1 MRHLQLSPA
10 WFFTDGSGSQ
20 LDPKLFALLRALHRD
35 GKLTDAARDC
45 GLSYRHAWNLL
56 QQWGDFFQTPLVE
69 KRRGRGT
76 LLSPLGHKLLW
87 AEQRVA
93 ARLEPQLESLSLE
106 INGEIEQLLE
116 GAKPAL
122 RLHASHGYAVALLP
136 RFCRDLQLDLQY
148 CSPHDALAALER
160 NACDVAGFHLPLGV
174 GDDVARKILR
184 KLRPR
189 SHRVIQFITRRQGLM
204 VQAGNPS
211 EIRQLAD
218 LAGRGLRFINR
229 EPTSGTRALLNV
241 LLQEAQVRSRD
252 IAGFEQEEFT
262 HSAIAAYIAAGMAD
276 AGFGV
281 EAAARQF
288 GLDFIPLAQEHYLM
302 ACHRK
307 SLGHPGIHGLL
318 SLLRGDDFHAAVEDL
333 PGYSARYC
341 GKVMTVDEL
350 QKHIYT
356 PDQAL

>member
-1 MRHLQLSPA
+1 MRNLQLSPA

-35 GKLTDAARDC
+35 GKLTEAARDC

-69 KRRGRGT
+69 KQRGRGT

-93 ARLEPQLESLSLE
+93 ARLEPLLESLSLE

-116 GAKPAL
+116 GAKPTL

-136 RFCRDLQLDLQY
+136 RFCGDLQLDLQY

-189 SHRVIQFITRRQGLM
+189 SHRIIQFITRRQGLM
-204 VQAGNPS
+204 VQAGNPR
-211 EIRQLAD
+211 EIRQLQD
-218 LAGRGLRFINR
+218 LAGRELRFINR
-229 EPTSGTRALLNV
+229 ESTSGTRALLNV
-241 LLQEAQVRSRD
+241 LLQDARVRSRD

-262 HSAIAAYIAAGMAD
+262 HSAVAAHIAAGMAD

-288 GLDFIPLAQEHYLM
+288 GLDFIPLAEERYLM

-307 SLGHPGIHGLL
+307 NLNNPGLQKILAVI
-318 SLLRGDDFHAAVEDL
+318 RGDKFHSAVRNL
-333 PGYSARYC
+333 PGYTPAGC
-341 GKVMTVDEL
+341 GQVLSVANLAESL
-350 QKHIYT
+350 
-356 PDQAL
+356 